1 MMRKELTFYSAAAIA
16 AWSREEMFE
25 KLRSGEHGLDEAE
38 AKLRL
43 EEYGRNELPKGKRTT
58 VIRRIAISFSD
69 PFSLILMV
77 LAVFSFITDYVVA
90 PAESKSLLSPAV
102 IGSMLL
108 ISGIIRLVQDSRSC
122 MAADRLSAM
131 IKTSA
136 AVERSETGIKEIP
149 AEYIVPGD
157 LVHLSAGDLVPA
169 DMRIIRAKDFFV
181 NESAVT
187 GESEPAEKFT
197 GGSAEECIV
206 YMGTSVESGS
216 ALGIVYATGA
226 ETMLGG
232 VSQHTGKKRE
242 MTSFEKGVRS
252 VSRVL
257 IRFMLAAVPAV
268 FIINGMTDGNW
279 LDAALFAI
287 SAAIGLTPEML
298 PMIVTASLARGAVHM
313 SRRKVIVK
321 ELNAIQNI
329 GSMDVLCTDKTG
341 TLTCGRSALE
351 LFLNVTGE
359 EDNRV
364 LRHAF
369 LNSYYQTGLRSL
381 MDEAIIERAED
392 MIKRGEFSSALIN
405 DYVKADEIPFDFER
419 RRMSVV
425 VCGSD
430 GKTQLI
436 TKGAV
441 EELLKISS
449 HVEYNGE
456 ILELTEE
463 LKRKVRSHAE
473 HLGEMGM
480 RVIGVAQK
488 NKPEGVGGLK
498 AEDEREMVLIGW
510 LAFLDPPKP
519 SAQTAVKQ
527 LNKSGVRVK
536 ILTGDNELVTRY
548 ICERVGIECGK
559 IITGDELEQMNSAEF
574 KSAASEYDIFARVS
588 PQQKADI
595 VRILREGGHAVGYM
609 GDGINDAAAMR
620 SADVG
625 ISVDSAVDIAKE
637 TADVILLEKD
647 LDVLSEGVN
656 AGRKTYANMIKY
668 IKLTASSN
676 FGNMMSILAAAAL
689 LPFLPMAPVHILL
702 LNLIYDISCIALPWD
717 NTDSEQISEP
727 RQWGTASVSRFMIGI
742 GPVSTVFD
750 MIIFAIFYFVICPH
764 ICGGTYSQLGSDM
777 QRVFAAVFQTGWFIS
792 SMWSQTAAIH
802 VLRTSRVPFIKSR
815 ASAPVMLMTFAGA
828 AVLTAIPYTSVGA
841 ALGMSALPIEAV
853 IFIAAVTVLYI
864 MTLTAARNIYVK
876 RCGSL
881 L

>member
-1 MMRKELTFYSAAAIA
+1 MIKREVTFYSAVEFA
-16 AWSREEMFE
+16 SLGKEEMYT
-25 KLRSGEHGLDEAE
+25 KLGSGEYGLNEDEARR
-38 AKLRL
+38 RL
-43 EEYGRNELPKGKRTT
+43 EEYGKNELQKGKRLSML
-58 VIRRIAISFSD
+58 RRIAVSFSD

-77 LAVFSFITDYVVA
+77 LAVFSLITDYIIA
-90 PAESKSLLSPAV
+90 PEGSKSLLSPVV
-102 IGSMLL
+102 IGLMLL
-108 ISGIIRLVQDSRSC
+108 ISGLIRLIQDSRSC
-122 MAADRLSAM
+122 MAADKLSAM
-131 IKTSA
+131 IRTRA
-136 AVERSETGIKEIP
+136 AVERADAGIKEIP

-157 LVHLSAGDLVPA
+157 IVHLSAGDLIPA
-169 DMRIIRAKDFFV
+169 DMRIISAKDFFV

-187 GESEPAEKFT
+187 GESEPAEKSASR
-197 GGSAEECIV
+197 SAEQCIL
-206 YMGTSVESGS
+206 YMGTSVESGR
-216 ALGIVYATGA
+216 AEGIVYATGVG
-226 ETMLGG
+226 TMLGG
-232 VSQHTGKKRE
+232 ISQQTEKKRD
-242 MTSFEKGVRS
+242 MTSFEKGVRN

-257 IRFMLAAVPAV
+257 IRFMLAVVPAV
-268 FIINGMTDGNW
+268 FIINGLTDGNW

-313 SRRKVIVK
+313 SRRRVIVK
-321 ELNAIQNI
+321 ELNSIQNI

-381 MDEAIIERAED
+381 MDEAIIDRAEEQ
-392 MIKRGEFSSALIN
+392 IESGELPSGLIS
-405 DYVKADEIPFDFER
+405 DYTKVDEIPFDFER

-425 VCGSD
+425 VCDKD

-441 EELLKISS
+441 EELLNISAY
-449 HVEYNGE
+449 VEYNGK

-463 LKRKVRSHAE
+463 LKIKARAHAE
-473 HLGEMGM
+473 RLGKMGM
-480 RVIGVAQK
+480 RVIGVSQK
-488 NKPEGVGGLK
+488 NKPDGIGGLK
-498 AEDEREMVLIGW
+498 AEDERDMVLIGW
-510 LAFLDPPKP
+510 LAFLDPPKE
-519 SAQTAVKQ
+519 SAEAAVKQ
-527 LNKSGVRVK
+527 LNNRGVNVK
-536 ILTGDNELVTRY
+536 ILTGDNELVTKY
-548 ICERVGIECGK
+548 ICDRVGIECRE
-559 IITGDELEQMNSAEF
+559 IITGSEVEKMNRYELESAVLDHDVF
-574 KSAASEYDIFARVS
+574 VRVS

-595 VRILREGGHAVGYM
+595 VKTLRDCGHTVGYM

-620 SADVG
+620 TADAG

-647 LDVLSEGVN
+647 LEVLTEGVE

-676 FGNMMSILAAAAL
+676 FGNMLSILAAAAL

-717 NTDSEQISEP
+717 NTDSEQTRKP
-727 RQWGTASVSRFMIGI
+727 RQWNSVSVSRFMLWI
-742 GPVSTVFD
+742 GPVSTLFD
-750 MIIFAIFYFVICPH
+750 MIIFSAFYFIICPH
-764 ICGGTYSQLGSDM
+764 ICGGTYRQLDPDM
-777 QRVFAAVFQTGWFIS
+777 RYVFTALFQTGWFMS

-815 ASAPVMLMTFAGA
+815 AATPVMVMTLLGA
-828 AVLTAIPYTSVGA
+828 CVLTAIPYTSVGA
-841 ALGMSALPIEAV
+841 ALGMHPLELTAV
-853 IFIAAVTVLYI
+853 IFIAAVTLLYI
-864 MTLTAARNIYVK
+864 VTLTVARNIYIK
-876 RCGSL
+876 HCGSL